1 MITRGVPRRV
11 LVVVLLLTATAGVTV
26 TTATAKRAFPPSIYP
41 PPVHAQP
48 GPAFSACPKPS
59 GLEPF
64 NAASTKLAQQL
75 AARYGH
81 VSLAADLAR
90 SDRSFWPQLR
100 RFWRQTKHGAW
111 LSSLQ
116 AVRTT
121 QLGGPSMVWS
131 GVVRYYC
138 GPKLVAE
145 SLNVVIT
152 VRHLQR
158 CADCNGGNEFFID
171 RRGTPLVYMVH

>member
-1 MITRGVPRRV
+1 MIRRALPRAASLTLAV
-11 LVVVLLLTATAGVTV
+11 LTATAGVTV
-26 TTATAKRAFPPSIYP
+26 ATATASRPFPPSIYP
-41 PPVHAQP
+41 PPVHAQA
-48 GPAFSACPKPS
+48 GAAFSACPNQS
-59 GLEPF
+59 GLERF
-64 NAASTKLAQQL
+64 DAASTKLAEK
-75 AARYGH
+75 AAMRYGH

-100 RFWRQTKHGAW
+100 RFWRQTKQGAW

-116 AVRTT
+116 VVRAT
-121 QLGGPSMVWS
+121 QLGGPRMVWS

-138 GPKLVAE
+138 GSKLVAD
-145 SLNVVIT
+145 SLNIVMT

-158 CADCNGGNEFFID
+158 CADCNGASDLFID